1 MTSQKNHKLMFA
13 WENINRFFRL
23 VSTSSIDP
31 SEQYRRLKLME
42 RDIGVPVKVAVL
54 GLMAYFLFFSE
65 YVEGRDFIL
74 RARVKIALVPV
85 QQFFLGYV
93 VVNMG
98 AITFLLMFNRW
109 KLRVVHWFTLVMNF
123 TDAIVVSALVVVTG
137 GLDSMVYWVFIV
149 MIVRNAI
156 SIPIPFT
163 QISMNLLTT
172 GGYAVAIVIWKRFIA
187 LEPKDRLQTLETLK
201 PQEGQLSAE
210 ELMALIQ
217 PAEQYEASLFT
228 IRLFFLVLMTAL
240 CYGVQ
245 VLFDRD
251 RQAQSEARE
260 YSLRREQLRSTG
272 RLAAE
277 IAHRLK
283 NPLAIIN
290 NAAFSMGRHLSNEN
304 SGSTK
309 QLDMIRGE
317 VEKSDMILTELM
329 GYARLSEGRIEKINV
344 EDELLGAIGEVFPPN
359 HMFPVEFKKNVSDM
373 LPPLMM
379 QRAHLREVMVNLL
392 VNAREAAGEGGLV
405 QVSCKSSPNY
415 EIELRVKDSGVG
427 IALDQ
432 RERIFEAYFTTKKKG
447 TGLGLAIV
455 KQNTELYGGEVRVE
469 SELGEGTEFILTFP
483 TRVLLRD
490 N

>member
-1 MTSQKNHKLMFA
+1 
-13 WENINRFFRL
+13 
-23 VSTSSIDP
+23 
-31 SEQYRRLKLME
+31 ME

-65 YVEGRDFIL
+65 YVEGKDFIL
-74 RARVKIALVPV
+74 RTRIKIALGPV
-85 QQFFLGYV
+85 QQFFLGYLLI
-93 VVNMG
+93 NLG

-123 TDAIVVSALVVVTG
+123 IDAIVVSALVVITG

-149 MIVRNAI
+149 LIIRNAI
-156 SIPIPFT
+156 SVPIPVT
-163 QISMNLLTT
+163 QISMNLMTSA
-172 GGYAVAIVIWKRFIA
+172 GYAVAIVIWKKSIA
-187 LEPKDRLQTLETLK
+187 LDPVVAQQTLDMLAESRV
-201 PQEGQLSAE
+201 LSTE
-210 ELMALIQ
+210 ELITLIQ

-228 IRLFFLVLMTAL
+228 LRLFFLVLMTAV

-251 RQAQSEARE
+251 RQAQNEARE

-283 NPLAIIN
+283 NPLSIIN
-290 NAAFSMGRHLSNEN
+290 NAAFSMGRHLREED
-304 SGSTK
+304 SGMNK
-309 QLDMIRGE
+309 QLNMIRGE
-317 VEKSDMILTELM
+317 VERSDMILTELM
-329 GYARLSEGRIEKINV
+329 GYARLSEGRIEKIDV
-344 EDELLGAIGEVFPPN
+344 KEELQGAIAEVFPPS
-359 HMFPVEFKKNVSDM
+359 HTFPIKLEKKVSDR

-379 QRAHLREVMVNLL
+379 QRAHLREIMVNLM
-392 VNAREAAGEGGLV
+392 VNAREVTGEGGNV
-405 QVSCKSSPNY
+405 AISCSPSANY
-415 EIELRVKDSGVG
+415 EIEMRIKDSGGG
-427 IALDQ
+427 IPVEQ
-432 RERIFEAYFTTKKKG
+432 REQIFEPYFTTKKKG

-455 KQNTELYGGEVRVE
+455 KQNTELYGGEIRVE

-483 TRVLLRD
+483 TRVLSRD